1 MAQDYHL
8 DLQKG
13 SIKGESQ
20 EKGYEGQIQLLSWS
34 FGVSQTGSFAHGGG
48 GGAGKVSMQDFH
60 FTMITC
66 KASPE
71 LFLHCCTGHHI
82 PEATLTGRK
91 SGQKGEQQKFVQYKF
106 YELLISSFNT
116 GGQRDDSTGLP
127 VESISFNFSKIEV
140 EYFEQDGKGS
150 TKPAGKAGY
159 DLKKNTKV

>member
-13 SIKGESQ
+13 NIKGESL

-34 FGVSQTGSFAHGGG
+34 WGAAQSGSFAHGSGG
-48 GGAGKVSMQDFH
+48 GSGKVSMQDFH
-60 FTMITC
+60 FTMKTC

-71 LFLHCCTGHHI
+71 LLLNCCTGQHI
-82 PEATLTGRK
+82 PEATLTARK
-91 SGQKGEQQKFVQYKF
+91 SGQKGEQQKFMQIKF
-106 YELLISSFNT
+106 YDLLISSYNT
-116 GGQRDDSTGLP
+116 GGAQDADGLP
-127 VESISFNFSKIEV
+127 IESISFNYSKIEM
-140 EYFEQDGKGS
+140 EYFEQDAKGV